1 MLGRIFY
8 FLFSVLAA
16 TSIVAEPR
24 MLDRLILEINSKSY
38 TQRQIEI
45 YHALRTIA
53 MGEPIAKALPSSSGW
68 KDAVEIFKN
77 EILVYSNI
85 ENDPQR
91 MESFQPDNKAL
102 QEAEALVQKAQ
113 LEHDGFRG
121 FLRGYQVSETEI
133 IRNLLTFFRVQAYVR
148 SRIQVIGP
156 TAGGSVPPLLSIDAK
171 SDWFSSLQRMTP
183 YRLFDRA
190 KEYRPIELK
199 KSS

>member
-1 MLGRIFY
+1 MRRQLLWLLVY
-8 FLFSVLAA
+8 LLAA
-16 TSIVAEPR
+16 TSAVAQPR

-53 MGEPIAKALPSSSGW
+53 VGEPLAKALPSASGW
-68 KDAVEIFKN
+68 SEAVEIFKN

-113 LEHDGFRG
+113 LEHDPFRE
-121 FLRGYQVSETEI
+121 FLRRHQVSDTEI

-148 SRIQVIGP
+148 SRIQVITP
-156 TAGGSVPPLLSIDAK
+156 ATGGLAPAAFSIDAK
-171 SDWFSSLQRMTP
+171 SDWFSALQRTTP
-183 YRLFDRA
+183 YRLYDRA
-190 KEYRPIELK
+190 REYKVLEPKR
-199 KSS
+199 S